1 MSLARSLTASILVV
15 VVMAVRT
22 AAEIPTVSAGAPPT
36 PLTPPHHVVGNSEV
50 RVLPVS
56 ANGRSYQLYVGLPP
70 SYTKQPRRR
79 YPVLYV
85 CDGYWDFT
93 LINSFL
99 GGLYYDNDAPEIILV
114 GIGYAGPNPDFG
126 VLRAYDDTPAPS
138 PSDAGRKTTGHAAE
152 FLSVLE
158 NEFIPFVEREYRV
171 DSKFRALGGSS
182 LGGLFTLYAML
193 ERPGLF
199 QGYIAP
205 SPAVDWAKGWL
216 FGREEEFAAG
226 HKDLPVRLF
235 MSGAGEENASF
246 LAAVRRF
253 DERLQ
258 SRHYPGLHYKWRLVD
273 GERHAG
279 TKPESYNRG
288 VRFVFAP
295 FAPAPNEK

>member
-1 MSLARSLTASILVV
+1 MSRILPLALSLLTTAGMV
-15 VVMAVRT
+15 ARA
-22 AAEIPTVSAGAPPT
+22 AAETPAAAPPARV
-36 PLTPPHHVVGNSEV
+36 TPPHHVVGNSEV

-56 ANGRSYQLYVGLPP
+56 ANGRTYQLYVGLPP
-70 SYTKQPRRR
+70 SYAKQPLRR
-79 YPVLYV
+79 YPVLYI
-85 CDGYWDFT
+85 CDGYWDFP

-114 GIGYAGPNPDFG
+114 GIGYAGPNPDVG
-126 VLRAYDDTPAPS
+126 ALRAYDDTPVPN
-138 PSDAGRKTTGHAAE
+138 PSDAQAKTSGHAAA
-152 FLSVLE
+152 FLRVLE
-158 NEFIPFVEREYRV
+158 NEFIPFIEGEYRV

-205 SPAVDWAKGWL
+205 SPAVDWAKDWL
-216 FGREEEFAAG
+216 FGREAELAATRQ
-226 HKDLPVRLF
+226 DLPVRLF
-235 MSGAGEENASF
+235 MSGAGEENAAF
-246 LAAVRRF
+246 LATVRRF

-258 SRHYPGLHYKWRLVD
+258 SRHYPGLRYKWRLVD

-295 FAPAPNEK
+295 LAPAPNEK